1 MTLNLIIN
9 TPHQAYFESIPNVVT
24 EDIVV
29 N

>member
-1 MTLNLIIN
+1 MAQNLIIN
-9 TPHQAYFESIPNVVT
+9 TPHQPFKVPIPNLVT